1 MLKKSQEVNL
11 YSQRHYKVD
20 EKQYENFTKKTGIKV
35 NYIKANADE
44 LLERLKN
51 EGKTVLQ
58 IFSFQLTLVN
68 YKKVLNLVYF
78 KKFQILLLKIMSPKI
93 CKIKWI
99 LIPITYRRKSAS
111 L

>member
-1 MLKKSQEVNL
+1 MQFRINLNNTQMKILHIILIFALLIGCDTTEKKPQEVNL

-51 EGKTVLQ
+51 EGKKQ
-58 IFSFQLTLVN
+58 SCRSFRFS
-68 YKKVLNLVYF
+68 
-78 KKFQILLLKIMSPKI
+78 
-93 CKIKWI
+93 
-99 LIPITYRRKSAS
+99 
-111 L
+111 